1 MTRRIST
8 TIVPYARQY
17 TQFLAPNVE
26 IGQLANYFSQTEANV
41 DSYTLE
47 IGIPVKLNKHV
58 GDISIESGDR
68 LLIFLG
74 QPSHGNLP
82 PPLREGDKILRF
94 RSRSG
99 DISLHSQ
106 GKHQIMVGIP
116 DHDHQFIPDVDL
128 RYFIPHHYL
137 DFISPSVLNLQYE
150 PTTDQWIAN
159 QVGETKVRI
168 HQLDLMQEHYPLQ
181 GRQIIQ
187 FYASDDEAFNHL
199 LGQLIIEVE
208 TIHSESDW
216 VQIESGNV
224 QAIIRIG
231 LENAKQLLNVS
242 DNIRITQIINGLAR
256 HNRLMLGDYIQAYIM
271 RLIAPDQSLNVLK
284 RYPNSFLYVP
294 AIDTYSP
301 SVLRLTDVLDK
312 SRIYTLYVG
321 QDDEDKS
328 LGFHLGQE
336 NIPLDV
342 DLYPAFMRQGHDPRL
357 FDTDSP
363 YQAQLLYRADENSWW
378 IHLDADACMPVFL
391 NNERLTLN
399 PMPLKVDDVISLGP
413 SINNYYVR
421 LVVSVG
427 EQ

>member
-17 TQFLAPNVE
+17 TQFLAPDVE
-26 IGQLANYFSQTEANV
+26 IGQLASYFSQTETNV

-47 IGIPVKLNKHV
+47 IAIPVKLNKYV
-58 GDISIESGDR
+58 GDINIESGDR
-68 LLIFLG
+68 LLVFLG
-74 QPSHGNLP
+74 QPTHGSLP

-94 RSRSG
+94 QSQSG

-106 GKHQIMVGIP
+106 GKHQLVIGIP
-116 DHDHQFIPDVDL
+116 DRDHQFIPDVDL

-137 DFISPSVLNLQYE
+137 NYISPNVLNLQFDPVTE
-150 PTTDQWIAN
+150 QWGTN
-159 QVGETKVRI
+159 RVGDTRVRI
-168 HQLDLMQEHYPLQ
+168 HQLDLMNEHYPLQ

-187 FYASDDEAFNHL
+187 FYANSDEMFNQL
-199 LGQLIIEVE
+199 LGQIIIEVE
-208 TIHSESDW
+208 TVHSESDW
-216 VQIESGNV
+216 AQIESGNE
-224 QAIIRIG
+224 QTIIRIG

-271 RLIAPDQSLNVLK
+271 RLIAPDQSLAVLQ

-294 AIDTYSP
+294 TIDTYSP
-301 SVLRLTDVLDK
+301 NVLRLTDVHDK

-321 QDDEDKS
+321 QTDEDKS

-342 DLYPAFMRQGHDPRL
+342 DLSPAFMRQGHDPRL

-378 IHLDADACMPVFL
+378 VHLDADACMPVFL

-427 EQ
+427 NN

>member
-17 TQFLAPNVE
+17 TQFLAPDVE
-26 IGQLANYFSQTEANV
+26 IGQLASYFSQTEANV

-47 IGIPVKLNKHV
+47 IAIPVKLNKYV
-58 GDISIESGDR
+58 GDINIEAGDR
-68 LLIFLG
+68 LLVFLG
-74 QPSHGNLP
+74 QPTHGNLP

-94 RSRSG
+94 RSQSG

-106 GKHQIMVGIP
+106 GRHQLVVGIP
-116 DHDHQFIPDVDL
+116 DREHQFIPDVDL

-137 DFISPSVLNLQYE
+137 DFISPSVLNLQFDPASE
-150 PTTDQWIAN
+150 QWVAN
-159 QVGETKVRI
+159 RVGETKVRI
-168 HQLDLMQEHYPLQ
+168 HQLDLMNEQYPLQ
-181 GRQIIQ
+181 GKQLIQ
-187 FYASDDEAFNHL
+187 FYAKNDEAFNQV

-208 TIHSESDW
+208 TVQSESDW
-216 VQIESGNV
+216 AQIESGNE
-224 QAIIRIG
+224 QTIIRMG

-271 RLIAPDQSLNVLK
+271 RLIAPDQSLAVLQG
-284 RYPNSFLYVP
+284 YPNSFLYIP
-294 AIDTYSP
+294 TIDTYAP
-301 SVLRLTDVLDK
+301 NVLRLTDVHDK

-342 DLYPAFMRQGHDPRL
+342 DLSSAFMRQGHDPRL

-427 EQ
+427 D